1 MECIVWAASNV
12 RVDTAEEKSSGDD
25 DEDAERNTLNDEG
38 ALLEAE
44 KEVLRNVHLTDLLAN
59 LRANP

>member
-12 RVDTAEEKSSGDD
+12 RVDTAEEKSSDD
-25 DEDAERNTLNDEG
+25 HDEDAERNTLNDEG

-44 KEVLRNVHLTDLLAN
+44 KEVLRNVHLTGLLAN